1 MQVLSH
7 CCWTKSDGELD
18 FDGLSVALVVEYI
31 DNCPAEPFCD
41 SLSRADQATPPR
53 VFNCQRR
60 SGGKIKSFYAQD
72 HSLRCDDSYGIEVA
86 RLAGLPRSTIIR
98 AKQIL
103 KLLESGKFSQSEL
116 GKSIYRDKVQP
127 SLFDAPKSEVENR
140 LKDLD
145 LNGLSPVAAFDLLRR
160 WKEEIE

>member
-1 MQVLSH
+1 MH
-7 CCWTKSDGELD
+7 
-18 FDGLSVALVVEYI
+18 
-31 DNCPAEPFCD
+31 
-41 SLSRADQATPPR
+41 
-53 VFNCQRR
+53 
-60 SGGKIKSFYAQD
+60 KIIR
-72 HSLRCDDSYGIEVA
+72 RCDDSYGIEVA